1 MFELSERVIL
11 VTGGNGGI
19 GLAMADACARA
30 GARLAIWGT
39 NPDKNAAARAQL
51 REHGR
56 EAEAWVCD
64 VSDREQVNATMAAV
78 LARFGRLDGCIAN
91 AGVSGSGQHAF
102 HDMPADA
109 WRRIMAINLD
119 GVFFVYQ
126 AALRHMV
133 DRARQGDAFGRLVC
147 LSSIA
152 SEFGA
157 VGNEHY
163 AATKGGLNALTFALS
178 AGYARYGVTANAIL
192 PGWIETDMAAE
203 AIANDKF
210 ATHVGA
216 RIPLRRWGAPE
227 DFGGIAV
234 YLMSEAS
241 AYHTG
246 QLIQIDGGYG
256 RF

>member
-1 MFELSERVIL
+1 MFDLSERVIL

-19 GLAMADACARA
+19 GLAMADACANA

-39 NPDKNAAARAQL
+39 NPEKNRKAVAQL
-51 REHGR
+51 RGHGI
-56 EAEAWVCD
+56 EAQDWVCD
-64 VSDREQVNATMAAV
+64 VSDQDQVNATMEAV
-78 LARFGRLDGCIAN
+78 LAKFGRLDGCIAN
-91 AGVSGSGQHAF
+91 AGVSASGEHAF
-102 HDMPADA
+102 HDMPVEA
-109 WRRIMAINLD
+109 WRRIMGINLD

-133 DRARQGDAFGRLVC
+133 ERAGQGDAFGRLVC
-147 LSSIA
+147 ISSIA

-192 PGWIETDMAAE
+192 PGWIETDMAAG
-203 AIANDKF
+203 AIANERF
-210 ATHVGA
+210 AQHVGA
-216 RIPLRRWGAPE
+216 RIPVRRWGAPQ
-227 DFGGIAV
+227 DFAGISV

-241 AYHTG
+241 NYHTG
-246 QLIQIDGGYG
+246 QLIRIDGGYG